1 VSRIYGAHA
10 VAELLASIPEAV
22 TAVLVAEGS
31 DVDPSILER
40 AKQLGVPIR
49 HLPADQLRQR
59 SGGRGGASLGADLT
73 LASCSG
79 IESLTASPGTSSVI
93 LALDG
98 VTDPHNL
105 GAILRS
111 AGAFGVAAVV
121 VPRDR
126 SAPLNDAAIRASA
139 GAVAH
144 VPLVRVTNL
153 ARTLR
158 QLKDQG
164 YWVLGAD
171 AGEGDKLWEADLSG
185 PVVFVLGA
193 EGAGLRPGVL
203 RACDLRIHLPTPGKT
218 KSLNVSVF
226 TGILCAEAQRRA
238 SGADGQKGG

>member
-1 VSRIYGAHA
+1 MSRIYGAHA
-10 VAELLASIPEAV
+10 VGELLTSAPEAV

-31 DVDPSILER
+31 DIEPGLLKR
-40 AKQLGVPIR
+40 AQAVGVPVR
-49 HLPADQLRQR
+49 TVPSDQMRQR
-59 SGGRGGASLGADLT
+59 SGGRGGARIGADLKV
-73 LASCSG
+73 APCPG
-79 IESLTASPGTSSVI
+79 IEALRGTPGVSSVI

-111 AGAFGVAAVV
+111 AAAFGVDAVV

-144 VPLVRVTNL
+144 VPLERVTNL

-171 AGEGDKLWEADLSG
+171 AGQGQDLWRADLTG
-185 PVVFVLGA
+185 PIVFVLGA
-193 EGAGLRPGVL
+193 EGSGLRQGVAK
-203 RACDLRIHLPTPGKT
+203 ACDLRINLPMPGKVT
-218 KSLNVSVF
+218 SLNVSVF
-226 TGILCAEAQRRA
+226 AGVLCAEAHRSALAKGA
-238 SGADGQKGG
+238 S